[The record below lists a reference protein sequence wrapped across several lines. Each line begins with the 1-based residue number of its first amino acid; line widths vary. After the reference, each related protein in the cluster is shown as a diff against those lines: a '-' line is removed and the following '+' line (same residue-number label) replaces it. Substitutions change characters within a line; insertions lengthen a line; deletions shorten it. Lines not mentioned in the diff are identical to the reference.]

1 MTAYRSGTDSLH
13 IVDPNIADPQ
23 GNSRSEASRLG
34 DSTSVQDAGPVPR
47 SATRRNV
54 DHVILFAFIAIPFL
68 AILAAIPLAWDRGSG
83 GMTS

>member
-1 MTAYRSGTDSLH
+1 M
-13 IVDPNIADPQ
+13 
-23 GNSRSEASRLG
+23 
-34 DSTSVQDAGPVPR
+34 PR